1 MLVALISEDPVFA
14 RNLKKVIKESLDLVQ
29 ITYFDS
35 EASFLADF
43 PDTKADIV
51 FSDQRHHSS
60 GWKTFLEEILE
71 HDSDSLVI
79 FIVEDSERGKSADM
93 IREGVYDVL
102 TPGALSRILP
112 LLHRLLRDID
122 QKANLR
128 YLSAEKDF
136 GDQIANNS
144 RSMLSIVNKDYV
156 YEKVNATFCNAHSK
170 KIENI
175 IGKSLSEIW
184 GKETFEAKIKQNID
198 LCFLGNIVRYEA
210 NFNTPLFG
218 DRYFEVVFRPVTKAT
233 GEITHMLAET
243 FDITDLRLSQQVVID
258 MGEEF
263 KRLETNL
270 PIGFLRCDTTGSI
283 IHANR
288 AFLKIMECEDESLI
302 TGLGI
307 HEFYTEKGLFEIHLS
322 QLLNAEIK
330 SFGRVPLYTC
340 NGNEIACRI
349 SGFIVTNE
357 SDNPSYID
365 FAFEDSSRELMLE
378 NRLLQAQK
386 LETVGGLAGGLA
398 HDFNNILA
406 TISGYSEMLLE
417 EIPRSTPSAE
427 KVSKI
432 IAAITKARSLTDQ
445 ILALGQ
451 LPFNKRE

>member
-1 MLVALISEDPVFA
+1 VSLISEDPVFA
-14 RNLKKVIKESLDLVQ
+14 GNLKKVIKESLDYVQ

-51 FSDQRHHSS
+51 FSDQRHLSA
-60 GWKTFLEEILE
+60 GWKPFLEEILE

-79 FIVEDSERGKSADM
+79 FIVEDSERAKSVNM

-102 TPGALSRILP
+102 TPGSLSRILP
-112 LLHRLLRDID
+112 LLHRILRDVD
-122 QKANLR
+122 EKANLR

-136 GDQIANNS
+136 GDLIANNS
-144 RSMLSIVNKDYV
+144 RSMLSIINRDYV
-156 YEKVNATFCNAHSK
+156 YEKVNSTFCYAQSK
-170 KIENI
+170 KIESI

-184 GKETFEAKIKQNID
+184 GKETFEAKIKPNID

-210 NFNTPLFG
+210 SFDTPLFG
-218 DRYFEVVFRPVTKAT
+218 SRYFEVVFRPITKAS
-233 GEITHMLAET
+233 GEITHLLAET
-243 FDITDLRLSQQVVID
+243 FDITDLRLSQQVVND
-258 MGEEF
+258 MEEEF

-270 PIGFLRCDTTGSI
+270 PIGFLRCDTAGAI

-302 TGLGI
+302 KGLGI
-307 HEFYTEKGLFEIHLS
+307 HEFYTEKDLFEIHLS

-330 SFGRVPLYTC
+330 NFGRVPLYTC
-340 NGNEIACRI
+340 NGNKIACRI
-349 SGFIVTNE
+349 SGFIVSND
-357 SDNPSYID
+357 SGNSSYID

-386 LETVGGLAGGLA
+386 LETTGGPAGGLA
-398 HDFNNILA
+398 HDFNSILD

-432 IAAITKARSLTDQ
+432 ITAIKKARSLADQ
-445 ILALGQ
+445 ILATGRV
-451 LPFNKRE
+451 PFNKRE